1 MESSC
6 INKASIHLPNQ
17 NQLNILKGQRS
28 KRYTLLSISAAH
40 QPFHISICISTLPT
54 QHTTFLSL
62 IGRSWSAAT
71 TEGLLTYSLDVAMV
85 FDPFDLAIDVTPGN
99 IRNIL
104 QKGEFLKALM
114 SSFRLNEQ
122 ELILQVVETIPS
134 QDSWVL
140 IKINLVFMVFW
151 KSRYSWIYV

>member
-1 MESSC
+1 
-6 INKASIHLPNQ
+6 
-17 NQLNILKGQRS
+17 
-28 KRYTLLSISAAH
+28 
-40 QPFHISICISTLPT
+40 
-54 QHTTFLSL
+54 
-62 IGRSWSAAT
+62 
-71 TEGLLTYSLDVAMV
+71 MV

-134 QDSWVL
+134 QDS
-140 IKINLVFMVFW
+140 
-151 KSRYSWIYV
+151 